1 MLTDES
7 HTESFFVASSELYQ
21 YWDQAQE
28 VAPDT
33 YFDYIHP
40 AFRAF
45 AQKTKNEVELGLRQK
60 WQETLNIGRKLLE
73 AKQVLT
79 RRKEYSRFRESL
91 SLTAADARKF
101 VKLVEVFGDWDI
113 ERLLVIS
120 GVTSLFTLCQAKY
133 ASVVSRLREVPEITK
148 ELVKRLIEEARTVQT
163 LPVPKAQVQD
173 YGDGVLEK
181 HVDQETGNFY
191 YTLKQV
197 NLSDRVGSA
206 LAAKLETH
214 TIGQV
219 LATLV
224 EVTDEY
230 VTNQLQELQ
239 SVVADVQHLS
249 AENRE
254 LKFQLHER
262 DWRIAQLESQL
273 LSSVPLHKNND
284 LQTQSMQ
291 FSTWEEVATAIDCDR
306 SKLLN
311 TIKKWST
318 EERQKLSK
326 LLSEFLETSKEGLE
340 QVAWVL

>member
-1 MLTDES
+1 MLTDET
-7 HTESFFVASSELYQ
+7 HTESFFVASSEYQ

-101 VKLVEVFGDWDI
+101 VKLVEVFGDWEI

-120 GVTSLFTLCQAKY
+120 GVTSLFALCQAKY

-148 ELVKRLIEEARTVQT
+148 ELVKRLIEEARTVQA
-163 LPVPKAQVQD
+163 LPVPKAQAQD
-173 YGDGVLEK
+173 YDDAVLEK
-181 HVDQETGNFY
+181 HVDRETGNLY

-230 VTNQLQELQ
+230 LTSSPTKLLR
-239 SVVADVQHLS
+239 A
-249 AENRE
+249 
-254 LKFQLHER
+254 LH
-262 DWRIAQLESQL
+262 SQL
-273 LSSVPLHKNND
+273 
-284 LQTQSMQ
+284 
-291 FSTWEEVATAIDCDR
+291 
-306 SKLLN
+306 
-311 TIKKWST
+311 
-318 EERQKLSK
+318 
-326 LLSEFLETSKEGLE
+326 
-340 QVAWVL
+340 